1 MRDDTGAG
9 VRAVGEDGDGE
20 RRGLPEA
27 RVRGDGGKREYG
39 GKPSGSASP
48 GGHGRADPTGGGS
61 SHGGPSGDGER
72 RDAPREDGRRR
83 GSPPAVGLRGVR
95 VRFRSRQREVTALTD
110 VSLDVAAGEFIAI
123 VGPSGCGKS
132 TLLKLLA
139 GLLTPTSGEVLLHG
153 EPVRGPRHDIGF
165 VFQRAAL
172 LEWRSARRN
181 ILLQAEMR
189 RMPGG
194 RARRRADELIAMT
207 GLAGFEDAYPHE
219 LSGGMQQ
226 RVALCR
232 ALLHQPP
239 VLLMDEPFGAL
250 DALTREQMNR
260 ELNRVWRETG
270 TTVLLVTHSISE
282 ACYLA
287 DRVVVM
293 SPRPGTVTEV
303 IEMGLAPERDYTQTM
318 GRPEFARATS
328 RVRALLG
335 GARGN

>member
-1 MRDDTGAG
+1 MTMAG
-9 VRAVGEDGDGE
+9 DSTVREPVVITKESQE
-20 RRGLPEA
+20 
-27 RVRGDGGKREYG
+27 
-39 GKPSGSASP
+39 
-48 GGHGRADPTGGGS
+48 PT
-61 SHGGPSGDGER
+61 
-72 RDAPREDGRRR
+72 A
-83 GSPPAVGLRGVR
+83 AVGLEDVA
-95 VRFRSRQREVTALTD
+95 VRFRTKNRDVTALSG
-110 VSLDVAAGEFIAI
+110 VSLDVAMGEFVAI

-132 TLLKLLA
+132 TLLKLVA
-139 GLLTPTSGEVLLHG
+139 GLLKPSAGDARLNGER
-153 EPVRGPRHDIGF
+153 VRGPRHDIGY

-189 RMPGG
+189 KMPGG
-194 RARRRADELIAMT
+194 MARRRADELIAMT
-207 GLAGFEDAYPHE
+207 GLGGFEDAYPHE

-232 ALLHQPP
+232 ALLHEPP

-260 ELNRVWRETG
+260 ELNRIWRETG

-293 SPRPGTVTEV
+293 SPRPGTVTEIIDV
-303 IEMGLAPERDYTQTM
+303 GLPAERDYTETM
-318 GRPEFARATS
+318 GRPEFRAATS
-328 RVRALLG
+328 HIRGLLG
-335 GARGN
+335 AASAQD